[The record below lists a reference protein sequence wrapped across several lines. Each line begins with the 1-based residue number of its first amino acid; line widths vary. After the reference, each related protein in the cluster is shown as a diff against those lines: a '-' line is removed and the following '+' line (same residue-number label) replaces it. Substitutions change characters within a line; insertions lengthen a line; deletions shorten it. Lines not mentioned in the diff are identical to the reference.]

1 MGQPEAADDERFENN
16 YARARNS
23 DAVRELVGD
32 WTATLTN
39 DELLVAIGGRVPV
52 APVNAVD
59 DIFADE
65 HARVREMLVSVEQPG
80 SAEPVT
86 LAGTA
91 IKLTETPGGIYRRG
105 PLLGEHTNEV
115 LAELGLAEAELGELR
130 ETGVVK

>member
-1 MGQPEAADDERFENN
+1 
-16 YARARNS
+16 
-23 DAVRELVGD
+23 
-32 WTATLTN
+32 
-39 DELLVAIGGRVPV
+39 VPV
-52 APVNAVD
+52 ASVNAVD

-105 PLLGEHTNEV
+105 PLLGEHTDEV